1 MNFLDDLDQL
11 NKNQDD
17 GFRGTNDQ
25 VYNEHNYILSP
36 YKNPEFFYNLLNMC
50 KKRFFPYNEN
60 GFTQEDLGQIPY
72 IESNLFNS
80 SFYDN
85 VTSLDELQYFHNLRK
100 IYSFSFIN
108 CQKLKSV
115 ILPKNLQNISSNGFY
130 YCRSLEKVVFPENIQ
145 SIESNSFSLCTSLK
159 ELILPKNIQFIDD
172 YSFQECSSLEKII
185 IPKNFKNRIEDLFGK
200 IDLSKVNITYI

>member
-1 MNFLDDLDQL
+1 MDFFDDLNKL
-11 NKNQDD
+11 NKDNLDNE
-17 GFRGTNDQ
+17 FSRINDQ
-25 VYNEHNYILSP
+25 VYDKHDYILSP

-85 VTSLDELQYFHNLRK
+85 VTSLDELQYFNNLK
-100 IYSFSFIN
+100 EIFGWCFYN

-159 ELILPKNIQFIDD
+159 ELIFPKNIQFIDD

-185 IPKNFKNRIEDLFGK
+185 IPERFKDNMKNIFTY
-200 IDLSKVNITYI
+200 LSKVDITYI